1 MVGAVLVGDDQEEI
15 RLSIHSYYFFP
26 KNFVYHNGVSMQRV
40 LAFNRSGSI
49 PAARWVKQIAYP
61 SPSFPHALS
70 GNPGDSELDPR

>member
-15 RLSIHSYYFFP
+15 RLSIHSLYRLSEEI
-26 KNFVYHNGVSMQRV
+26 VYHSGVLMQRV